1 MPLHCRKFATAAT
14 NMPTESIGSSQ
25 PHQIENRLRKN
36 ARGPGSRLPTRGV
49 SFSGEDGSVNLLALD
64 VKMAGP
70 SALHTY
76 RVAGLGIFP
85 HDRPTQLT
93 ALTVAAF
100 WLARLRDLLLDG
112 ALHHRSRDNGED
124 ESHNKNQGHEASDSS
139 GVAGLS
145 DLHNLARLA
154 GSFHRD
160 RPAQ

>member
-1 MPLHCRKFATAAT
+1 
-14 NMPTESIGSSQ
+14 
-25 PHQIENRLRKN
+25 
-36 ARGPGSRLPTRGV
+36 
-49 SFSGEDGSVNLLALD
+49 
-64 VKMAGP
+64 MAGP
-70 SALHTY
+70 SALDTD

-85 HDRPTQLT
+85 HDRLTQLT

-112 ALHHRSRDNGED
+112 ALHHCSRDNGED
-124 ESHNKNQGHEASDSS
+124 KSHNENQGHEAGDSS
-139 GVAGLS
+139 GVAGPS